1 METKW
6 RWLLVT
12 AIAPIAWGS
21 NYFVTRQFL
30 PLDYP
35 LWGSTLRAL
44 PAGLLLLALARSVPR
59 GAWWWKSLVL
69 GALNVGA
76 FFVLIYIASHL
87 LPSSVAATIMASSAG
102 VLLLLAWPMLSE
114 HPTWTAALGAG
125 AGFAGVCVLLLDGGS
140 AVNPVGVLASVVAML
155 MSSVG
160 YILARKWAARE
171 STIAMTSWQLVAGGL
186 LLLPFAAFV
195 EGPPPALDGPAL
207 AGFAYV
213 TVIATAVAFVAWF
226 SGLRHLPAATVGL
239 VGLLNPV
246 TGVLLGTLVAAEP
259 FGARQLIGAG
269 LVVAGVLIGQ
279 RRRRVP
285 TGPSRSGRMRCGSCS
300 RWRPGS
306 P

>member
-125 AGFAGVCVLLLDGGS
+125 AGFA
-140 AVNPVGVLASVVAML
+140 
-155 MSSVG
+155 
-160 YILARKWAARE
+160 
-171 STIAMTSWQLVAGGL
+171 
-186 LLLPFAAFV
+186 
-195 EGPPPALDGPAL
+195 
-207 AGFAYV
+207 
-213 TVIATAVAFVAWF
+213 
-226 SGLRHLPAATVGL
+226 
-239 VGLLNPV
+239 
-246 TGVLLGTLVAAEP
+246 
-259 FGARQLIGAG
+259 
-269 LVVAGVLIGQ
+269 
-279 RRRRVP
+279 
-285 TGPSRSGRMRCGSCS
+285 
-300 RWRPGS
+300 
-306 P
+306 

>member
-6 RWLLVT
+6 RWLLLT

-44 PAGLLLLALARSVPR
+44 PAGVILLALARSIPR

-87 LPSSVAATIMASSAG
+87 LPSSIAATIMASSAG

-114 HPTWTAALGAG
+114 RPTWTATLGAA
-125 AGFAGVCVLLLDGGS
+125 AGFAGVCVLLLDGSG
-140 AVNPVGVLASVVAML
+140 AVNPIGVLASVVAML

-160 YILARKWAARE
+160 YVLTRKWAARE
-171 STIAMTSWQLVAGGL
+171 STIAITAWQLVAGGL
-186 LLLPFAAFV
+186 LILPFAAIL
-195 EGPPPALDGPAL
+195 EGAPPTLDGPAL

-213 TVIATAVAFVAWF
+213 SVIATAVAFFAWF
-226 SGLRHLPAATVGL
+226 SGLRHLPAGTVGL
-239 VGLLNPV
+239 IGLLNPL
-246 TGVLLGTLVAAEP
+246 TGVLLGTLMAAEP
-259 FGARQLIGAG
+259 FGARQLMGAG
-269 LVVAGVLIGQ
+269 LVVAGVLVGQ
-279 RRRRVP
+279 RQRRMPVRP
-285 TGPSRSGRMRCGSCS
+285 QSRPAHGPQ
-300 RWRPGS
+300 
-306 P
+306 